1 MTQYHGSDR
10 TSSVEGEDK
19 ALNATFAT
27 SRHDLSSSQSSL
39 TMADQ
44 VIAENKVPN
53 RYEYW
58 KSRAVKEVD
67 IRKLH
72 EARWLPGDLVFS
84 PTTH

>member
-1 MTQYHGSDR
+1 
-10 TSSVEGEDK
+10 
-19 ALNATFAT
+19 
-27 SRHDLSSSQSSL
+27 
-39 TMADQ
+39 MADQ
-44 VIAENKVPN
+44 VITENKVPN

-58 KSRAVKEVD
+58 KSPAVKEVD